1 MIFGFNTDVK
11 VGDTVYHV
19 QSEARKADQLLQ
31 TQVFV
36 RGRCIGK
43 KATSYA
49 EQVGNAGFNDDRMH
63 EMLKSQHKSILEAV
77 RESRVEGML
86 EKSDSVRIGAP
97 AVIRKVDRLS
107 CVRYASARYS
117 VPTRLIGTSVA
128 VVLDHGAVCLVEPAT
143 GVVVAEHELGAP
155 GTASILDDHYDGPR
169 PAPNRG
175 PRPKTRSE
183 QQFCAL
189 GADAEAFLVG
199 AAAIGNTRL
208 GSELEIL
215 LALGAA
221 HGTDAL
227 IAALRRAVAF
237 RRFHAADDGASS

>member
-97 AVIRKVDRLS
+97 AASSNGGELS
-107 CVRYASARYS
+107 LTWDNAHSVYKENNLHLLFTVTESGKPVTGATLISKFLVANSQEPPIFSQATTDANGSADMK
-117 VPTRLIGTSVA
+117 IF
-128 VVLDHGAVCLVEPAT
+128 LDEA
-143 GVVVAEHELGAP
+143 
-155 GTASILDDHYDGPR
+155 
-169 PAPNRG
+169 
-175 PRPKTRSE
+175 
-183 QQFCAL
+183 AL
-189 GADAEAFLVG
+189 ADAAVLVQATLG
-199 AAAIGNTRL
+199 EKHATRK
-208 GSELEIL
+208 
-215 LALGAA
+215 
-221 HGTDAL
+221 
-227 IAALRRAVAF
+227 F
-237 RRFHAADDGASS
+237 RLHRHA

>member
-63 EMLKSQHKSILEAV
+63 EMLKSQHKTILEAV
-77 RESRVEGML
+77 RESRIEGML

-97 AVIRKVDRLS
+97 AASSNGGELS
-107 CVRYASARYS
+107 LTWDNAHSVYKENNLHLLFTVTESGKPVTGATLISKFLVANSQEPPIFSQATTDANGSADMK
-117 VPTRLIGTSVA
+117 IF
-128 VVLDHGAVCLVEPAT
+128 LDEA
-143 GVVVAEHELGAP
+143 
-155 GTASILDDHYDGPR
+155 
-169 PAPNRG
+169 
-175 PRPKTRSE
+175 
-183 QQFCAL
+183 AL
-189 GADAEAFLVG
+189 ADAAVLVQATLG
-199 AAAIGNTRL
+199 EKHATRK
-208 GSELEIL
+208 
-215 LALGAA
+215 
-221 HGTDAL
+221 
-227 IAALRRAVAF
+227 F
-237 RRFHAADDGASS
+237 RLHRHA

>member
-49 EQVGNAGFNDDRMH
+49 EQIGNAGFNDDRMH
-63 EMLKSQHKSILEAV
+63 EMLKSQHKTILEAV

-97 AVIRKVDRLS
+97 AASSNGGELS
-107 CVRYASARYS
+107 LTWDNAHSVYKENNLHLLFTVTESGKPVTGATLISKFLVANSQEPPIFSQATTDANGSADMK
-117 VPTRLIGTSVA
+117 IF
-128 VVLDHGAVCLVEPAT
+128 LDEA
-143 GVVVAEHELGAP
+143 
-155 GTASILDDHYDGPR
+155 
-169 PAPNRG
+169 
-175 PRPKTRSE
+175 
-183 QQFCAL
+183 AL
-189 GADAEAFLVG
+189 ADAAVLVQATLG
-199 AAAIGNTRL
+199 EKHATRK
-208 GSELEIL
+208 
-215 LALGAA
+215 
-221 HGTDAL
+221 
-227 IAALRRAVAF
+227 F
-237 RRFHAADDGASS
+237 RLHRHA